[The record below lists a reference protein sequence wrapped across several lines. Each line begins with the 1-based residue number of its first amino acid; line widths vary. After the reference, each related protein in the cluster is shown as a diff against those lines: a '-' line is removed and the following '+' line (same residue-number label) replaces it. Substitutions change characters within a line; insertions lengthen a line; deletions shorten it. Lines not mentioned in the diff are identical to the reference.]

1 MERSTLA
8 ERQGRRGRKHVPHR
22 EFRAQADATRLE
34 LDGFKAVNTEELDK
48 VKASRD
54 KYKTVRSRHAAYQ
67 RTQKTYRPLNRKC
80 QKRLELPDS
89 QSWRGT
95 SGIEQS

>member
-1 MERSTLA
+1 MEEAHWPKDREDAVASIHTVNLGS
-8 ERQGRRGRKHVPHR
+8 GRCNP
-22 EFRAQADATRLE
+22 TE

-89 QSWRGT
+89 QRKRGT

>member
-1 MERSTLA
+1 MERGSTLA

-54 KYKTVRSRHAAYQ
+54 KYKKLFVADTPLINELKRHTD
-67 RTQKTYRPLNRKC
+67 R
-80 QKRLELPDS
+80 
-89 QSWRGT
+89 
-95 SGIEQS
+95 